1 MTDKNYQIIVFPWKN
16 DSIFDIQLMHL
27 NSISIF
33 IFMNKKKLATDKK
46 VVTFGEVMLRLTT
59 PGFRRFSQ
67 SNEFIATYGGS
78 EANVAVSLAHF
89 GIPTEFVTRL
99 PDNAIAH
106 ACIASLRACGLDTRG
121 IVFGG
126 KRLGLYYLESGAAFR
141 NSNVV
146 YDREDS
152 SFATLRPG
160 MIDWER
166 IFSDAGWF
174 HWSGIAAALSQE
186 GADACREAL
195 EVADRMGLTIS
206 CDLNFRKKL
215 WNYGRTAAEVM
226 QPLVQYSD
234 VIFGAEP
241 EYEEILGIHP
251 VGFKAVTAAD
261 TSFASDLSSFEEF
274 GRKVV
279 ALVPRCRKV
288 FLELRNSI
296 TSNHN
301 LLAAVLYSDGTLKHT
316 GIYDIEHEVDRVG
329 AGDAFVGG
337 LIYGLITYPH
347 DDQKALEYALA
358 ASALK
363 NTVYGDFNLVTVE
376 EVESLMTG
384 NTSGRVAR

>member
-1 MTDKNYQIIVFPWKN
+1 M
-16 DSIFDIQLMHL
+16 
-27 NSISIF
+27 
-33 IFMNKKKLATDKK
+33 KKKSFATDKK

-67 SNEFIATYGGS
+67 TNEFIATYGGS

-99 PDNAIAH
+99 PDNAVAR
-106 ACIASLRACGLDTRG
+106 ACLASLRASGLGTEG

-126 KRLGLYYLESGAAFR
+126 KRLGLYYLECGAAFR

-146 YDREDS
+146 YDREGS

-160 MIDWER
+160 MIDWEKT
-166 IFSDAGWF
+166 FADAGWF
-174 HWSGIAAALSQE
+174 HWSGIAAALSQD
-186 GADACREAL
+186 GANACREAL
-195 EVADRMGLTIS
+195 EVADRMGLIIS
-206 CDLNFRKKL
+206 CDLNYRKKL
-215 WNYGRTAAEVM
+215 WNYGSTAAEVM

-241 EYEEILGIHP
+241 EYQEILGIRP
-251 VGFKAVTAAD
+251 VGFNAVSAVD
-261 TSFASDLSSFEEF
+261 NTSFEANLPAFEAFARRVSE
-274 GRKVV
+274 
-279 ALVPRCRKV
+279 LVPRCQKV

-301 LLAAVLYSDGTLKHT
+301 LLAAILYSDGALKHT

-337 LIYGLITYPH
+337 LIYGLITYPD

-376 EVESLMTG
+376 EVESLMKG
-384 NTSGRVAR
+384 NTSGRVSR

>member
-1 MTDKNYQIIVFPWKN
+1 MKAVFDLKEAMDKK
-16 DSIFDIQLMHL
+16 M
-27 NSISIF
+27 IST
-33 IFMNKKKLATDKK
+33 NRK
-46 VVTFGEVMLRLTT
+46 VVTFGEVMLRLTA
-59 PGFRRFSQ
+59 PDFRRFSQ
-67 SNEFIATYGGS
+67 TNEFIAAYGGS
-78 EANVAVSLAHF
+78 EANVAVSLANF

-99 PDNAIAH
+99 PDNAMAQ
-106 ACIASLRACGLDTRG
+106 ACIASLRANGLGTEG

-126 KRLGLYYLESGAAFR
+126 KRMGLYFLESGASFR

-146 YDREDS
+146 YDREGS

-160 MIDWER
+160 MIDWEK
-166 IFSDAGWF
+166 IFADADWF

-195 EVADRMGLTIS
+195 EIADRMGLTIS

-215 WNYGRTAAEVM
+215 WNYGCTAAEVM

-241 EYEEILGIHP
+241 EYQEILGIQP
-251 VGFKAVTAAD
+251 VGFRAVDAAD
-261 TSFASDLSSFEEF
+261 VSFESDLPSFEKF
-274 GRKVV
+274 GQEVER
-279 ALVPRCRKV
+279 LVPRCQKV

-301 LLAAVLYSDGTLKHT
+301 VLAAILYSDGTLKHT
-316 GIYDIEHEVDRVG
+316 GIYDIEHETDRVG

-337 LIYGLITYPH
+337 MIYGLITYP
-347 DDQKALEYALA
+347 DDDRKALDFALA

-363 NTVYGDFNLVTVE
+363 NTVYGDFNLVTVD
-376 EVESLMTG
+376 EVESLMNG
-384 NTSGRVAR
+384 NTSGRVSR

>member
-1 MTDKNYQIIVFPWKN
+1 
-16 DSIFDIQLMHL
+16 
-27 NSISIF
+27 
-33 IFMNKKKLATDKK
+33 MNKKILATDKK

-99 PDNAIAH
+99 PDNAIAR
-106 ACIASLRACGLDTRG
+106 ACIASLRACGLDTKG

-174 HWSGIAAALSQE
+174 HWSGIAAALSQD

-215 WNYGRTAAEVM
+215 WNYGCTAAEVM
-226 QPLVQYSD
+226 QPLIQYSD

-241 EYEEILGIHP
+241 EYEEILGIPP

-261 TSFASDLSSFEEF
+261 TSFTSNLSSFEEF

-337 LIYGLITYPH
+337 LIYGLITYPR

-363 NTVYGDFNLVTVE
+363 NTVYGDFNLATVE
-376 EVESLMTG
+376 EVESLMSG

>member
-1 MTDKNYQIIVFPWKN
+1 MENKR
-16 DSIFDIQLMHL
+16 L
-27 NSISIF
+27 NIG
-33 IFMNKKKLATDKK
+33 KK
-46 VVTFGEVMLRLTT
+46 VVTFGEVMLRLST

-67 SNEFIATYGGS
+67 TNEWIATYGGS

-89 GIPTEFVTRL
+89 GVPTEFVTRL

-106 ACIASLRACGLDTRG
+106 ACIDSLRSYGLGTEG
-121 IVFGG
+121 VVFGG
-126 KRLGLYYLESGAAFR
+126 KRMGIYFLESGAAFR

-152 SFATLRPG
+152 AFATLRPG
-160 MIDWER
+160 MIDWEKV
-166 IFSDAGWF
+166 FDGAGWF

-195 EVADRMGLTIS
+195 EVADRMGLIIS

-226 QPLVQYSD
+226 MPLVQYSD
-234 VIFGAEP
+234 VLFGAEP
-241 EYEEILGIHP
+241 EYREIMGVEP

-261 TSFASDLSSFEEF
+261 VSFEANLPAFETF
-274 GRKVV
+274 TRKVSK
-279 ALVPRCRKV
+279 AVPRCQKV
-288 FLELRNSI
+288 FLELRNSL
-296 TSNHN
+296 TANHN
-301 LLAAVLYSDGTLKHT
+301 LLAAVLLSDGKFHHT

-337 LIYGLITYPH
+337 MIYGLRAYL
-347 DDQKALEYALA
+347 DDAQKALDFALA

-376 EVESLMTG
+376 EVESLMQG
-384 NTSGRVAR
+384 NTSGRVSR

>member
-1 MTDKNYQIIVFPWKN
+1 M
-16 DSIFDIQLMHL
+16 
-27 NSISIF
+27 
-33 IFMNKKKLATDKK
+33 KKKSLSTDKK

-67 SNEFIATYGGS
+67 TNELVATYGGS
-78 EANVAVSLAHF
+78 EANVAMSLAHF

-99 PDNAIAH
+99 PDNAVAR
-106 ACIASLRACGLDTRG
+106 ACIASLRAGGLGTDG

-126 KRLGLYYLESGAAFR
+126 KRLGLYYLECGAAFR

-146 YDREDS
+146 YDREGS

-160 MIDWER
+160 MIDWET
-166 IFSDAGWF
+166 IFADAGWF
-174 HWSGIAAALSQE
+174 HWSGIAAALSQD
-186 GADACREAL
+186 GADACREAI

-241 EYEEILGIHP
+241 EYREILGVQP
-251 VGFKAVTAAD
+251 VGFKAVNAAD
-261 TSFASDLSSFEEF
+261 PSFESALPSFEAF
-274 GRKVV
+274 GQQVSR
-279 ALVPRCRKV
+279 LVPRCRKI

-301 LLAAVLYSDGTLKHT
+301 LLAAVLYADGSLKHT
-316 GIYDIEHEVDRVG
+316 GIYDIVHEVDRVG

-337 LIYGLITYPH
+337 MIYGLITYPD

-363 NTVYGDFNLVTVE
+363 NTVYGDFNLVTVD
-376 EVESLMTG
+376 EVENLMQG
-384 NTSGRVAR
+384 NTSGRVSR